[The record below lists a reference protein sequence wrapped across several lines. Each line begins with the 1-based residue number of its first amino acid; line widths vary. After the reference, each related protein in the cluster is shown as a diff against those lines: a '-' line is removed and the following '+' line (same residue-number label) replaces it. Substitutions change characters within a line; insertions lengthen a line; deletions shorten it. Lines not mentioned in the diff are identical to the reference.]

1 MSVNAS
7 FFPFMLVSSLLLRP
21 LPPLLVEAGEMPQQA
36 WRIISASS
44 QSQGEAAGSYTASD
58 KAGNCYVTGYG
69 TTTPYGS
76 ALLLQKYTP
85 SGQLLWSRT
94 HPGFPGDFL
103 PRGLAVTPQQHI
115 LLAAYSNAPEPALH
129 LFRYDTEGALLHET
143 LIAGPS
149 APESG
154 MLFMAVDSSG
164 RCYLATLLSHGGLT
178 FFAYSAAGELIWQ
191 HEEGQAASAN
201 RNLHAIA
208 ADNHG
213 GLYVTGTQYGE
224 EDYTCFLWRY
234 DADGHP
240 QWRVSYDQPGRHSP
254 LDLITGLDGRC
265 YLAAE
270 STPPQGSSYDLL
282 VQCFTMEGTQ
292 VWSKRHATG
301 IGNQSG
307 DGQLALGDSAHLFV
321 AGLEF
326 SEEQANAMVLRCYS
340 SVGDELWQTTC
351 PPEYRPALGSLRGMT
366 MSSTGDLLLL
376 IDAKDRSNPV
386 LLLCYDQRG
395 EQRWASWLPG
405 GESDEE
411 IAAPVLAAAGQGRCI
426 ITGQLR
432 DPADGTSQLLA
443 WVLDSQGRTL
453 WKQCS
458 AGQRTSNDYVAECRV
473 DASGRL
479 YLLGKSGSTPFLAAW
494 SPAGLELWRTPLA
507 MPGEAV
513 PTLRCLNIDRG
524 GSAFIGGSVSDAG
537 GRDLFLTIRV
547 SAEGKELWRHQ
558 VAARDQQSCSLC
570 TQELDQQGNL
580 LVTGAVFPRTGPGCN
595 TFTFK
600 RDPAGR
606 MLWHA
611 EYRSGD
617 ASWVHPA
624 ALAVDA
630 EGNAFIAL
638 VGSGEHRALLKYDPW
653 GKFCW
658 RAGLSRSATSSDWP
672 QYVAVDP
679 HQNILVWGYTTD
691 LAHGVRQQGIL
702 SKFSPAGERLW
713 QRSEGHPDGF
723 LRPVYLGMDARGE
736 ATLAG
741 FYQETW
747 EEHHFFVSHFDAG
760 GEQSWYTRV
769 QPDLLQDVLLDN
781 TGRCLLL
788 EESGTGAREVC
799 EIDDQ
804 GRVIAGWP
812 LGDLPAARMLCDSQD
827 NLYFTGSRNGYGWS
841 FFELARYTR
850 TPETAHQLPQQLSL
864 HNYPNPFNASTTIR
878 YALPTPG
885 WARITIYDRLGRE
898 VTGLI
903 DAPHTAGWHE
913 AVWSGARASG
923 LYFIQLETDA
933 GFVHHKMMLIK

>member
-1 MSVNAS
+1 MSAHAS
-7 FFPFMLVSSLLLRP
+7 FVPLMLVSALLLRP
-21 LPPLLVEAGEMPQQA
+21 LPPPLPAGEIPRQD
-36 WRIISASS
+36 WRIISASA
-44 QSQGEAAGSYTASD
+44 QARGESAGAYTASD
-58 KAGNCYVTGYG
+58 SAGNCYVAGYG
-69 TTTPYGS
+69 TTTPYGT
-76 ALLLQKYTP
+76 ALFLQKYTP
-85 SGQLLWSRT
+85 AGQLLWSRT
-94 HPGFPGDFL
+94 HPGYPGDFL

-115 LLAAYSNAPEPALH
+115 LLAAYSNAPAPAGH
-129 LFRYDTEGALLHET
+129 LFRYDTEGALLQET
-143 LIAGPS
+143 LFTGPS
-149 APESG
+149 APQSG
-154 MLFMAVDSSG
+154 SLSMSVDNIG

-178 FFAYSAAGELIWQ
+178 FSAYSAAGELLWQ
-191 HEEGQAASAN
+191 HEEGRAASTN
-201 RNLHAIA
+201 RYLHAIA

-213 GLYVTGTQYGE
+213 GLYATGTQYGE

-234 DADGHP
+234 DADGHL

-254 LDLITGLDGRC
+254 LDLITGPDGRC

-270 STPPQGSSYDLL
+270 STPPQGSAYDLL
-282 VQCFTMEGTQ
+282 VQCFTMAGAQ

-321 AGLEF
+321 AGLERG
-326 SEEQANAMVLRCYS
+326 EGPTNAMVLRCYS
-340 SVGDELWQTTC
+340 AAGEKLWQTTC
-351 PPEYRPALGSLRGMT
+351 LPEYRPALGSLLGMT
-366 MSSTGDLLLL
+366 KNSTGDLLLL
-376 IDAKDRSNPV
+376 LDAKDRSNPV
-386 LLLCYDQRG
+386 LLLCYDQQGNR
-395 EQRWASWLPG
+395 RWASWLPDG
-405 GESDEE
+405 GNEEE

-432 DPADGTSQLLA
+432 DPTAGTSQLLA

-458 AGQRTSNDYVAECRV
+458 AGQRTSNDYVTECRV

-507 MPGEAV
+507 VPSEAV

-524 GSAFIGGSVSDAG
+524 GSAFIGGSVADAR

-547 SAEGKELWRHQ
+547 SAEGKVLWRHQ
-558 VAARDQQSCSLC
+558 AAASDQQSCSLYS
-570 TQELDQQGNL
+570 QELDQQGNL
-580 LVTGAVFPRTGPGCN
+580 LVTGAVFPRTSASCN

-630 EGNAFIAL
+630 EGNTCIAL

-658 RAGLSRSATSSDWP
+658 RAGLNRSATSSDWP
-672 QYVAVDP
+672 QYIAIDP
-679 HQNILVWGYTTD
+679 RQNILVWGYTTD
-691 LAHGVRQQGIL
+691 LTHGVRQQGIL

-713 QRSEGHPDGF
+713 QRCEGQPDGF
-723 LRPVYLGMDARGE
+723 LRPIYLGMDARGG

-747 EEHHFFVSHFDAG
+747 EEHHFFVSHIDAG
-760 GEQSWYTRV
+760 GEQSWYTMV
-769 QPDLLQDVLLDN
+769 QPDLLQDVFLDN
-781 TGRCLLL
+781 AGRCLLL
-788 EESGTGAREVC
+788 EKSSTGAREVC
-799 EIDDQ
+799 ELDDQ
-804 GRVIAGWP
+804 GHVIAAWP
-812 LGDLPAARMLCDSQD
+812 LGDLPAARMRCDNQD
-827 NLYFTGSRNGYGWS
+827 NLYFASNRNGYGWS

-850 TPETAHQLPQQLSL
+850 TPETALQLPQQLSL
-864 HNYPNPFNASTTIR
+864 HNYPNPFNACTTIR
-878 YALPTPG
+878 YALPAPG
-885 WARITIYDRLGRE
+885 RARLTIHDRLGRE
-898 VTGLI
+898 VAGLI

-913 AVWSGARASG
+913 AVWSGAHASG
-923 LYFIQLETDA
+923 LYFIRLETEA
-933 GFVHHKMMLIK
+933 GHVHHKMMLIK